1 MTHGFIIIKAI
12 RDTQRQNGMLYYF
25 LKNSVFLFPKKRAHQ
40 IRLGVNI
47 FGKFWF
53 GLLSFRF
60 VEKGFDGS
68 NITLNFIRFLQSNL
82 VGCAS
87 FLVY

>member
-1 MTHGFIIIKAI
+1 
-12 RDTQRQNGMLYYF
+12 MLHYF
-25 LKNSVFLFPKKRAHQ
+25 LKNPIFLFPKKGAHQ

-47 FGKFWF
+47 FGEFWF

-68 NITLNFIRFLQSNL
+68 NITFNFIRFFQSNL